1 MAVRRA
7 DILRTVRIVAAL
19 AVWIVSTCALVGYG
33 MTLPA
38 WAGWIA
44 RIQFFPAAVAFS
56 LTTIILWLIATLVFG
71 RVYCS
76 VACPLGVFQDICAR
90 LMRLTPRARRKRQYH
105 YSSPLTLCRNLS
117 LGFVVVAVLLGVSVV
132 IVLTDP
138 WSIYSRACAYVV
150 RPLWEMLVNLFAQ
163 PPVRIA
169 LASVLGIIV
178 ALVSIIIIGVLA
190 ARNGRTF
197 CNSVCPVGTTLGYV
211 SRYSI
216 FHIDIN
222 TDKCIQC
229 RRCEH
234 ACKASCIDLTS
245 HVVDSSRCVDCFDC
259 LPVCPNDAIHY
270 TWERHQLAIPM
281 MQKLQSPLAQG
292 AQCMQ
297 DCSDFILAPPSD
309 CTAASGGKVG
319 GMKMTDSHM
328 KDKKINK
335 KKDIKDIKD
344 ATIS

>member
-7 DILRTVRIVAAL
+7 DILRTVRIVAGL
-19 AVWIVSTCALVGYG
+19 AVWIASTCMLVSYG
-33 MTLPA
+33 MTEPA
-38 WAGWIA
+38 WAAWIA

-56 LTTIILWLIATLVFG
+56 LSTVILWLLATLVFG
-71 RVYCS
+71 RIYCS
-76 VACPLGVFQDICAR
+76 VACPLGVFQDVCSR
-90 LMRLTPRARRKRQYH
+90 LMRLTPRARLKRQYH
-105 YSSPLTLCRNLS
+105 YRSPLTRCRNICLAI
-117 LGFVVVAVLLGVSVV
+117 VVFAVMLGVSVV

-138 WSIYSRACAYVV
+138 WSIYSRACTYVV
-150 RPLWEMLVNLFAQ
+150 RPVWGLVLNFFAQ
-163 PPVRIA
+163 PPVKIA
-169 LASVLGIIV
+169 FASVLGTIV
-178 ALVSIIIIGVLA
+178 AFVSIVIIGVLA

-229 RRCEH
+229 RKCEH
-234 ACKASCIDLTS
+234 VCKASCIDLTS
-245 HVVDSSRCVDCFDC
+245 HVVDSSRCVGCFDC
-259 LPVCPNDAIHY
+259 LPVCPNDAIRY

-281 MQKLQSPLAQG
+281 MQKIQSPFAQG
-292 AQCMQ
+292 ARCMQ
-297 DCSDFILAPPSD
+297 DCRDCIVAVPQAPSSGSDENNEAD
-309 CTAASGGKVG
+309 
-319 GMKMTDSHM
+319 KMTGSRL
-328 KDKKINK
+328 DKKINK